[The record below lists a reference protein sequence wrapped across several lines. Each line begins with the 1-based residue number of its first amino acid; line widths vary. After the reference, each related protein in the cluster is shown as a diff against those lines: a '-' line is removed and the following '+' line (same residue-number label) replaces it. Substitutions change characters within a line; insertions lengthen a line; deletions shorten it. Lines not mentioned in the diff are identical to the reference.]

1 MRTRDRER
9 LIKRTKNSLT
19 LYKTFHQITDVT
31 CNISL
36 QLIKQLHRPKF
47 ISLHTELSYRKT
59 DPMLKTRNTLKL
71 NYLKKIVV
79 VNSLL
84 RSTRPADMVTGVL
97 FLTSS
102 EVKYIQ
108 QTLRT

>member
-1 MRTRDRER
+1 
-9 LIKRTKNSLT
+9 
-19 LYKTFHQITDVT
+19 
-31 CNISL
+31 
-36 QLIKQLHRPKF
+36 
-47 ISLHTELSYRKT
+47 
-59 DPMLKTRNTLKL
+59 MLKTRNTLKL
-71 NYLKKIVV
+71 NYLKMIVV

-102 EVKYIQ
+102 EVKCIQ